1 MWREIDPVAAMQT
14 QIARLYRKR
23 HNMGIREF
31 LDLDRKV
38 NILGYLEIGY
48 EPFHLTGDEGI
59 LDEVDYYCRK
69 RLAQGGANEI
79 ANE

>member
-1 MWREIDPVAAMQT
+1 MAVRETDPVLLMQAH
-14 QIARLYRKR
+14 IARLYRQR

-38 NILGYLEIGY
+38 DILGFIEIGY

-59 LDEVDYYCRK
+59 LDEVDAYCREQLT
-69 RLAQGGANEI
+69 RI
-79 ANE
+79 R

>member
-14 QIARLYRKR
+14 QIARLYCKR
-23 HNMGIREF
+23 HNISIREF
-31 LDLDRKV
+31 LELDRKM

-59 LDEVDYYCRK
+59 LDEVDDYCNR
-69 RLAQGGANEI
+69 RLTHNR
-79 ANE
+79 